1 MNRVRKLHSVEL
13 CLLLLAGAIGIACI
27 VLTVPTGELLA
38 GAINGW
44 AWLRAQFSVVNTSTP
59 LLRVLLPAIVC
70 GALVY
75 GVMLIDPRP
84 ARVTRAAVIV
94 LLVALYTAYM
104 AFRLFATLNLST
116 LTAAV
121 FSALFF
127 LAELLIYLK
136 SLATHFQMF
145 WPTNRSPDA
154 TRLSEPVTAGRYLP
168 DVDIFLPSYSEPSR
182 CCVEQS
188 SGARRC
194 AIRGNR
200 FICSTISA
208 DRRCGRWHT
217 NSAATTATGPTIAT
231 RRRAT

>member
-1 MNRVRKLHSVEL
+1 MNRIRKLHSVES

-59 LLRVLLPAIVC
+59 IVRVLLPTIVC

-94 LLVALYTAYM
+94 LLAALYTAYM
-104 AFRLFATLNLST
+104 AFRLFATFNLST
-116 LTAAV
+116 ITAIV
-121 FSALFF
+121 FSVLFF

-136 SLATHFQMF
+136 SLSANFQMF

-154 TRLSEPVTAGRYLP
+154 TRLSELVTAGRYLP
-168 DVDIFLPSYSEPSR
+168 DVDIFLPSLQR
-182 CCVEQS
+182 
-188 SGARRC
+188 
-194 AIRGNR
+194 
-200 FICSTISA
+200 T
-208 DRRCGRWHT
+208 GRD
-217 NSAATTATGPTIAT
+217 AA
-231 RRRAT
+231 